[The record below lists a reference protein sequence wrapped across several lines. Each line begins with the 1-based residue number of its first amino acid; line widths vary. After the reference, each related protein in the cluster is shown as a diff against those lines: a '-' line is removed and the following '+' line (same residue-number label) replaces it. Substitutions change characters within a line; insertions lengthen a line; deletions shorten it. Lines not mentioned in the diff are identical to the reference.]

1 MKIGIVG
8 AGISGLAIGLAAERA
23 GHEVVLFESESDV
36 GGRMSSVRF
45 GPYIIDIGFHVLHTA
60 YPSLHRWIDFSQLEF
75 KEMEK
80 CTESIDPDT
89 GRRQLLADAISMPLK
104 LFPTLRAT
112 GLRDGLRLLRWRL
125 ASNRKDIES
134 PLDFKSEKI
143 MVGFKQRGFSNT
155 LVQNILRPLFAGI
168 TLDPD
173 LEERMSFA
181 SFTWAAMSLGS
192 MVMLKGGIQAVPN
205 QLVNKLIRTNL
216 RLNSKVDNVSSETI
230 TCNNQTE
237 KFDKVVLATPQNIS
251 FHLLGRKPLTKIK
264 KTATIVFKS
273 LKNPLSKNRLLINEK
288 YGLNGNKILHAHSHL
303 FHPQLVIATVIGK
316 DADSLQEDQDEI
328 LSEFE
333 TWFGKQVREWEFVT
347 VTKVDNALP
356 LIDTEHVGRITE
368 PITEKG
374 ILLAGDYTT
383 HPSVQGALF
392 SAERVLDY
400 LDIPIPDKTINATAS
415 QTNLGP
421 VA

>member
-8 AGISGLAIGLAAERA
+8 AGISGLAIALASEKA
-23 GHEVVLFESESDV
+23 GHEVVIFESESDL
-36 GGRMSSVRF
+36 GGRMSSIRF
-45 GPYIIDIGFHVLHTA
+45 GPYIIDVGFHVLHTA
-60 YPSLHRWIDFSQLEF
+60 YPSLHRWIDFSKLEF

-89 GRRQLLADAISMPLK
+89 GRRKLLADAISMPLK

-143 MVGFKQRGFSNT
+143 MAGFKQRGFSNS

-168 TLDPD
+168 TLDSD

-192 MVMLKGGIQAVPN
+192 MIMLKGGIQAVPN
-205 QLVNKLIRTNL
+205 QLANKLISTQVRF
-216 RLNSKVDNVSSETI
+216 NSKVDAVSSTTI
-230 TCNNQTE
+230 TCNKQTE
-237 KFDKVVLATPQNIS
+237 KFDKVVLATPQNVS
-251 FHLLGRKPLTKIK
+251 FHLLNRKPLKKVK
-264 KTATIVFKS
+264 KTATIVFNS
-273 LKNPLSKNRLLINEK
+273 LKNPLSRHRLLINEK
-288 YGLNGNKILHAHSHL
+288 YGLNGNKILHAHLHP
-303 FHPQLVIATVIGK
+303 FHPQLVIATVIGE
-316 DADSLQEDQDEI
+316 DADSLKDNQDEI

-347 VTKVDNALP
+347 VTKVNNALP
-356 LIDTEHVGRITE
+356 LIDTEHIGRIRE

-392 SAERVLDY
+392 SAERVIKHLN
-400 LDIPIPDKTINATAS
+400 IPIPDKTINATSS
-415 QTNLGP
+415 QT
-421 VA
+421 

>member
-1 MKIGIVG
+1 MRIGVVG
-8 AGISGLAIGLAAERA
+8 AGISGLAISLGAEKA

-60 YPSLHRWIDFSQLEF
+60 YPSLHRWIDFSKLEF

-89 GRRQLLADAISMPLK
+89 GRRKLLADAISMPLK

-125 ASNRKDIES
+125 ASNSKDIES

-143 MVGFKQRGFSNT
+143 MAGFKQRGFSNS

-205 QLVNKLIRTNL
+205 QLVNKLISTQL
-216 RLNSKVDNVSSETI
+216 LLNSKVDDVSSTTI
-230 TCNNQTE
+230 TCNKQTE
-237 KFDKVVLATPQNIS
+237 KFDKVVLATPQNVS
-251 FHLLGRKPLTKIK
+251 FHLLNRKPLTKIK
-264 KTATIVFKS
+264 KTATIVFNS
-273 LKNPLSKNRLLINEK
+273 LKNPLPKNRLLINEK
-288 YGLNGNKILHAHSHL
+288 YGLNGNKILHAHSHP

-316 DADSLQEDQDEI
+316 DADSLQDNQDEI

-333 TWFGKQVREWEFVT
+333 NWFGKQVSEWEFVT

-356 LIDTEHVGRITE
+356 IIDTNHVGRVKE
-368 PITEKG
+368 PISDQE

-392 SAERVLDY
+392 SAERVLDH
-400 LDIPIPDKTINATAS
+400 LGIPIPDKTINATTS
-415 QTNLGP
+415 QTELGP

>member
-8 AGISGLAIGLAAERA
+8 AGISGLAISLGAEKA
-23 GHEVVLFESESDV
+23 GHEVVLYESESDV

-60 YPSLHRWIDFSQLEF
+60 YPSLHRWIDFSKLEF

-89 GRRQLLADAISMPLK
+89 GRRNLLADAIHMPLK

-125 ASNRKDIES
+125 ASNSKDIEL

-143 MVGFKQRGFSNT
+143 MNGFKQRGFSDNI
-155 LVQNILRPLFAGI
+155 VQNILRPLFTGI

-192 MVMLKGGIQAVPN
+192 MIMLKGGIQAVPN
-205 QLVNKLIRTNL
+205 QLVNKLISTQL
-216 RLNSKVDNVSSETI
+216 LLNSKVDGVSSTTI
-230 TCNNQTE
+230 TCNKQTE
-237 KFDKVVLATPQNIS
+237 KFDKVVLATPQNVS
-251 FHLLGRKPLTKIK
+251 FNFLNRKPLTKVK

-273 LKNPLSKNRLLINEK
+273 LKNPLSRHRLLINEK
-288 YGLNGNKILHAHSHL
+288 YGLNGNKILHAHSHP
-303 FHPQLVIATVIGK
+303 FHPQLIIATVIGN
-316 DADSLQEDQDEI
+316 DVDSLQDNQDEI

-333 TWFGKQVREWEFVT
+333 NWFGKQVSEWEFVT

-356 LIDTEHVGRITE
+356 IIDINHVGRVKE
-368 PITEKG
+368 PISDQE

-392 SAERVLDY
+392 SAERVLDH
-400 LDIPIPDKTINATAS
+400 LGIPIPDKTINATTS
-415 QTNLGP
+415 QTELGP

>member
-8 AGISGLAIGLAAERA
+8 AGISGLAISLAAEKA
-23 GHEVVLFESESDV
+23 GHEVVIFESESDL
-36 GGRMSSVRF
+36 GGRMSSIRF
-45 GPYIIDIGFHVLHTA
+45 GPYIIDVGFHVLHTA
-60 YPSLHRWIDFSQLEF
+60 YPSLHRWIDFSKLEF

-89 GRRQLLADAISMPLK
+89 GRRKLLADAISMPLK

-143 MVGFKQRGFSNT
+143 MAGFKQRGFSNN

-192 MVMLKGGIQAVPN
+192 MIMLKGGIQAVPN
-205 QLVNKLIRTNL
+205 QLANKLISTQVRF
-216 RLNSKVDNVSSETI
+216 NSKVDAVSSTTI
-230 TCNNQTE
+230 TCNKQTE
-237 KFDKVVLATPQNIS
+237 KFDKVILATPQNVS
-251 FHLLGRKPLTKIK
+251 FNFLNRKPLTKVK

-273 LKNPLSKNRLLINEK
+273 LKNPLSRHRLLINEK
-288 YGLNGNKILHAHSHL
+288 YGLNGNKILHAHSHP
-303 FHPQLVIATVIGK
+303 FHPQLIIATVIGK
-316 DADSLQEDQDEI
+316 DADSLQDNQDEI

-333 TWFGKQVREWEFVT
+333 NWFGKQVREWEFVT

-356 LIDTEHVGRITE
+356 IIDTNHVGRVKE
-368 PITEKG
+368 PISDQE

-392 SAERVLDY
+392 SAERVLDH
-400 LDIPIPDKTINATAS
+400 LGIPIPDKTINATTS
-415 QTNLGP
+415 QTELGP

>member
-1 MKIGIVG
+1 MRIGVVG
-8 AGISGLAIGLAAERA
+8 AGISGLAISLGAEKA

-60 YPSLHRWIDFSQLEF
+60 YPSLHRWIDFSKLEF

-89 GRRQLLADAISMPLK
+89 GRINLLADAISMPLK

-125 ASNRKDIES
+125 ASNSKDIES

-143 MVGFKQRGFSNT
+143 MAGFKQRGFSNDII
-155 LVQNILRPLFAGI
+155 QNILRPLFAGI

-192 MVMLKGGIQAVPN
+192 MIMLKGGIQAVPN
-205 QLVNKLIRTNL
+205 QLVNKLISTQL
-216 RLNSKVDNVSSETI
+216 LLNSKVDGVSSTTI
-230 TCNNQTE
+230 TCNKQTE
-237 KFDKVVLATPQNIS
+237 KFDKVILATPQHVS
-251 FHLLGRKPLTKIK
+251 FHLLNRKPLIKVK
-264 KTATIVFKS
+264 KTATIVFNS
-273 LKNPLSKNRLLINEK
+273 FKNPLSRHRLLINEK
-288 YGLNGNKILHAHSHL
+288 YGLNGNKILHAHSHP

-316 DADSLQEDQDEI
+316 DADSLQDNQDEI

-333 TWFGKQVREWEFVT
+333 NWFGKQVSEWEFVA

-356 LIDTEHVGRITE
+356 IIDTNHVGRVKE
-368 PITEKG
+368 PISDQE

-392 SAERVLDY
+392 SAERVLDH
-400 LDIPIPDKTINATAS
+400 LGIPIPDKTINATTS
-415 QTNLGP
+415 QTELGP

>member
-1 MKIGIVG
+1 MRIGVVG
-8 AGISGLAIGLAAERA
+8 AGISGLAISLAAEKA
-23 GHEVVLFESESDV
+23 GHEVVIFESESDI
-36 GGRMSSVRF
+36 GGRMSSIRF

-60 YPSLHRWIDFSQLEF
+60 YPSLHRWIDFSKLEF
-75 KEMEK
+75 KAMEK

-89 GRRQLLADAISMPLK
+89 GRRKLLADAISMPLK

-143 MVGFKQRGFSNT
+143 MAGFKQRGFSNN
-155 LVQNILRPLFAGI
+155 LVQNILRPLFTGI

-192 MVMLKGGIQAVPN
+192 MIMLKGGIQAVPN
-205 QLVNKLIRTNL
+205 QLANKLISTQL
-216 RLNSKVDNVSSETI
+216 RLNSKVDAVSSTTI
-230 TCNNQTE
+230 TCNKQTE
-237 KFDKVVLATPQNIS
+237 KFDKVVLATPQNVS
-251 FHLLGRKPLTKIK
+251 FRLLNRKLLRKVK
-264 KTATIVFKS
+264 KTATIVFNS
-273 LKNPLSKNRLLINEK
+273 PKNPLSRHRLLINER
-288 YGLNGNKILHAHSHL
+288 YGLNGNKILHAHLHP
-303 FHPQLVIATVIGK
+303 FHPQLVIATVIGE
-316 DADSLQEDQDEI
+316 DADSLKDNQDEI

-356 LIDTEHVGRITE
+356 LIDTEHIGRIRE

-392 SAERVLDY
+392 SAERVINHLN
-400 LDIPIPDKTINATAS
+400 IPIPDKTINATSS
-415 QTNLGP
+415 QT
-421 VA
+421 

>member
-1 MKIGIVG
+1 MKIGVVG
-8 AGISGLAIGLAAERA
+8 AGISGLAISLAAENA

-60 YPSLHRWIDFSQLEF
+60 YPSLHRWIDFRQLEF

-89 GRRQLLADAISMPLK
+89 GKRKLLADAINMPLK
-104 LFPTLRAT
+104 LFPTLRAI

-125 ASNRKDIES
+125 ASNSKDMEA

-143 MVGFKQRGFSNT
+143 MDGFRQRSFSNT
-155 LVQNILRPLFAGI
+155 LIQNILRPLFAGI

-192 MVMLKGGIQAVPN
+192 MIMPKGGIQAIPN
-205 QLVNKLIRTNL
+205 QLVNRLIKTKLRF
-216 RLNSKVDNVSSETI
+216 NSKVDAVSSKTV
-230 TCNNQTE
+230 TCNKQTE
-237 KFDKVVLATPQNIS
+237 KFDKVVLATPQNVS
-251 FHLLGRKPLTKIK
+251 FNLLNRKPLTKVR
-264 KTATIVFKS
+264 KTATIVFNS
-273 LKNPLSKNRLLINEK
+273 IKNPLPRYRLLINEK
-288 YGLNGNKILHAHSHL
+288 YGLNGNKILHAHSHP
-303 FHPQLVIATVIGK
+303 FHPQLIIATVIGK
-316 DADSLQEDQDEI
+316 DVDSLQENQDEI

-333 TWFGKQVREWEFVT
+333 NWFGKQVREWVFVT

-356 LIDTEHVGRITE
+356 LIDTEHVGRIRE

-392 SAERVLDY
+392 SAERVLAH
-400 LDIPIPDKTINATAS
+400 LEIPIPDKTINATAS
-415 QTNLGP
+415 QTNVGP

>member
-8 AGISGLAIGLAAERA
+8 AGISGLAIALASEKA
-23 GHEVVLFESESDV
+23 GHEVVIFESESDL
-36 GGRMSSVRF
+36 GGRMSSIRF
-45 GPYIIDIGFHVLHTA
+45 GPYIIDVGFHVLHTA
-60 YPSLHRWIDFSQLEF
+60 YPSLHRWIDFSKLEF

-89 GRRQLLADAISMPLK
+89 GRIKLLADAISMPLK

-143 MVGFKQRGFSNT
+143 MAGFKQRGFSNN

-192 MVMLKGGIQAVPN
+192 MIVPKGGIQAVPN
-205 QLVNKLIRTNL
+205 QLANKLISTQVRF
-216 RLNSKVDNVSSETI
+216 NSKVDAVSSTTI
-230 TCNNQTE
+230 TCNKQTE
-237 KFDKVVLATPQNIS
+237 KFDKVVLATPQNVS
-251 FHLLGRKPLTKIK
+251 FHFLNRKPLKKVK
-264 KTATIVFKS
+264 KTATIVFNS
-273 LKNPLSKNRLLINEK
+273 LKNPLSKHRLLINEK
-288 YGLNGNKILHAHSHL
+288 YGLNGNKILHAHLHP
-303 FHPQLVIATVIGK
+303 FHPQLVIATVIGE
-316 DADSLQEDQDEI
+316 DADSLKDNQDEI

-356 LIDTEHVGRITE
+356 LIDTEHIGRIRE

-392 SAERVLDY
+392 SAERVIKHLN
-400 LDIPIPDKTINATAS
+400 IPIPDKTINATSS
-415 QTNLGP
+415 QT
-421 VA
+421 

>member
-1 MKIGIVG
+1 MKIGVVG
-8 AGISGLAIGLAAERA
+8 AGISGLAISLAAEKA
-23 GHEVVLFESESDV
+23 GHEVVIFESESDI
-36 GGRMSSVRF
+36 GGRMSSIRF
-45 GPYIIDIGFHVLHTA
+45 GPYILDIGFHVLHTA
-60 YPSLHRWIDFSQLEF
+60 YPSLHRWIDFSKLEF

-89 GRRQLLADAISMPLK
+89 GRRKLLADAISMPLK

-134 PLDFKSEKI
+134 PLDYKSKKI
-143 MVGFKQRGFSNT
+143 MDGFKERGFSNS

-168 TLDPD
+168 SLDPD

-192 MVMLKGGIQAVPN
+192 MIMLKGGIQAVPN
-205 QLVNKLIRTNL
+205 QLANKLISTQV
-216 RLNSKVDNVSSETI
+216 RLNSKVDIVSSTTI
-230 TCNNQTE
+230 TCNEQTDN
-237 KFDKVVLATPQNIS
+237 FDKVILATPQNVS
-251 FHLLGRKPLTKIK
+251 FQLLNRKPVKKVK
-264 KTATIVFKS
+264 KTATIVFNS
-273 LKNPLSKNRLLINEK
+273 PKNPLSKHRLLINEK
-288 YGLNGNKILHAHSHL
+288 YGLNGNKILHVHSHPY
-303 FHPQLVIATVIGK
+303 HPQLVIATVIGK
-316 DADSLQEDQDEI
+316 DSDSLKDDQDEI

-356 LIDTEHVGRITE
+356 LIDIGHVGRIRE
-368 PITEKG
+368 PISEKG

-392 SAERVLDY
+392 SAERIIDY
-400 LDIPIPDKTINATAS
+400 LNIPIPDKTINATS
-415 QTNLGP
+415 SKT
-421 VA
+421 

>member
-8 AGISGLAIGLAAERA
+8 AGISGLAISLAAEKA
-23 GHEVVLFESESDV
+23 GHEVVIFESESDL
-36 GGRMSSVRF
+36 GGRMSSIRF
-45 GPYIIDIGFHVLHTA
+45 GPYIIDVGFHVLHTA
-60 YPSLHRWIDFSQLEF
+60 YPSLHRWIDFSKLEF

-89 GRRQLLADAISMPLK
+89 GRRKLLADAISMPLK

-143 MVGFKQRGFSNT
+143 MTGFKQRGFSNN

-192 MVMLKGGIQAVPN
+192 MIMLKGGIQAVPN
-205 QLVNKLIRTNL
+205 QLANKLISTQVRF
-216 RLNSKVDNVSSETI
+216 NSKVDAVSSTTI
-230 TCNNQTE
+230 TCNKQTE
-237 KFDKVVLATPQNIS
+237 KFDKVVLATPQNVS
-251 FHLLGRKPLTKIK
+251 FHLLNRKPLKKVK
-264 KTATIVFKS
+264 KTATIVFNS
-273 LKNPLSKNRLLINEK
+273 LKNPLSRHRLLINEK
-288 YGLNGNKILHAHSHL
+288 YGLNGNKILHAHLHP
-303 FHPQLVIATVIGK
+303 FHPQLIIATVIGE
-316 DADSLQEDQDEI
+316 DADSLKDNQDEI

-356 LIDTEHVGRITE
+356 LIDTEHIGRIRE

-392 SAERVLDY
+392 SAERVIKHLN
-400 LDIPIPDKTINATAS
+400 IPIPDKTINATSS
-415 QTNLGP
+415 QT
-421 VA
+421 

>member
-1 MKIGIVG
+1 
-8 AGISGLAIGLAAERA
+8 
-23 GHEVVLFESESDV
+23 
-36 GGRMSSVRF
+36 
-45 GPYIIDIGFHVLHTA
+45 
-60 YPSLHRWIDFSQLEF
+60 
-75 KEMEK
+75 
-80 CTESIDPDT
+80 
-89 GRRQLLADAISMPLK
+89 MPLK

-125 ASNRKDIES
+125 ASNSKDIES

-143 MVGFKQRGFSNT
+143 MDGFKQRGFSNNI
-155 LVQNILRPLFAGI
+155 VQNILRPLFAGI

-192 MVMLKGGIQAVPN
+192 MIMLKGGIQAVPN
-205 QLVNKLIRTNL
+205 QLVNKLISTQL
-216 RLNSKVDNVSSETI
+216 LLNSRVDGVSSTTI
-230 TCNNQTE
+230 TCNKQTE
-237 KFDKVVLATPQNIS
+237 KFDKVVLATPQNVS
-251 FHLLGRKPLTKIK
+251 FNFLNRKPLTKVK

-273 LKNPLSKNRLLINEK
+273 LKNPLSRNRLLINEK
-288 YGLNGNKILHAHSHL
+288 YGLNGNKILHAHSHP
-303 FHPQLVIATVIGK
+303 FHPQLIIATVIGK
-316 DADSLQEDQDEI
+316 DADSLQDNQDEI

-333 TWFGKQVREWEFVT
+333 NWFGKQVREWEFVT

-356 LIDTEHVGRITE
+356 IIDTNHVGRVKE
-368 PITEKG
+368 PISDQE

-392 SAERVLDY
+392 SAERVLDH
-400 LDIPIPDKTINATAS
+400 LGIPIPDKTINATTS
-415 QTNLGP
+415 QTELGP

>member
-8 AGISGLAIGLAAERA
+8 AGISGLAIAVAAERA
-23 GHEVVLFESESDV
+23 GHDVTIFESESDV
-36 GGRMSSVRF
+36 GGRMSSIRF

-60 YPSLHRWIDFSQLEF
+60 YPSLHRWIDFSKLEF

-80 CTESIDPDT
+80 CMESIDPDT
-89 GRRQLLADAISMPLK
+89 GKRKLLADAISMPLK
-104 LFPTLRAT
+104 LFPTLRAI

-143 MVGFKQRGFSNT
+143 MAGFKQRGFSNN

-181 SFTWAAMSLGS
+181 SFTWASMSLGS
-192 MVMLKGGIQAVPN
+192 MIMLKGGIQAVPN
-205 QLVNKLIRTNL
+205 QLANKLIITQL
-216 RLNSKVDNVSSETI
+216 RLNSKVDAVSSTTI
-230 TCNNQTE
+230 TSNKQTE
-237 KFDKVVLATPQNIS
+237 KFDKVVLATPQNVS
-251 FHLLGRKPLTKIK
+251 FHLLNRKPLKKVK
-264 KTATIVFKS
+264 KTATIVFNS
-273 LKNPLSKNRLLINEK
+273 LKNPLSRHRLLINEK
-288 YGLNGNKILHAHSHL
+288 YGLNGNKILHVHL
-303 FHPQLVIATVIGK
+303 HPFHPQLVIATVIGE
-316 DADSLQEDQDEI
+316 DADSLKDNQEEI

-356 LIDTEHVGRITE
+356 IIDTNHIGRIHE
-368 PITEKG
+368 EIESEG
-374 ILLAGDYTT
+374 ILIAGDHTT

-392 SAERVLDY
+392 SAERVINHLN
-400 LDIPIPDKTINATAS
+400 IPIPDKTINATSS
-415 QTNLGP
+415 QT
-421 VA
+421 

>member
-1 MKIGIVG
+1 
-8 AGISGLAIGLAAERA
+8 
-23 GHEVVLFESESDV
+23 
-36 GGRMSSVRF
+36 MSSIRF

-60 YPSLHRWIDFSQLEF
+60 YPSLHRWIDFNKLEF

-89 GRRQLLADAISMPLK
+89 GRRKLLADAISMPLK

-125 ASNRKDIES
+125 ASNSKDIEA

-143 MVGFKQRGFSNT
+143 MAGFKQRGFSNT

-205 QLVNKLIRTNL
+205 QLVNKLISTQL
-216 RLNSKVDNVSSETI
+216 RLNSKVDGVSSTTI
-230 TCNNQTE
+230 TCNKQTE
-237 KFDKVVLATPQNIS
+237 KFDKVVLATPQNVS
-251 FHLLGRKPLTKIK
+251 FNLLNRKPLTKVK
-264 KTATIVFKS
+264 KTATIVFNS
-273 LKNPLSKNRLLINEK
+273 FKNPLSRHRLLINEK
-288 YGLNGNKILHAHSHL
+288 YGLNGNKILHAHSHP
-303 FHPQLVIATVIGK
+303 FHPHLVIATVIGK
-316 DADSLQEDQDEI
+316 DADSLQDNQDEI

-333 TWFGKQVREWEFVT
+333 NWFGKQVREWEFVT

-356 LIDTEHVGRITE
+356 LIDTEHIGRIRE
-368 PITEKG
+368 PISEKG

-392 SAERVLDY
+392 SAERVLDH
-400 LDIPIPDKTINATAS
+400 LGIPIPDKTINATTS

>member
-1 MKIGIVG
+1 MKIGVVG
-8 AGISGLAIGLAAERA
+8 AGISGLAISLAAEKA
-23 GHEVVLFESESDV
+23 GHEVVIFESESDI
-36 GGRMSSVRF
+36 GGRMSSIRF

-60 YPSLHRWIDFSQLEF
+60 YPALHRWIDFSALEF

-89 GRRQLLADAISMPLK
+89 GRRKLLADAISMPLK

-125 ASNRKDIES
+125 ASNRKDIEL
-134 PLDFKSEKI
+134 PLDFKSKNI
-143 MVGFKQRGFSNT
+143 MDGFKERGFSDN
-155 LVQNILRPLFAGI
+155 LVKSILRPLFAGI
-168 TLDPD
+168 TLDQE

-192 MVMLKGGIQAVPN
+192 MIMPKGGIQAIPN
-205 QLVNKLIRTNL
+205 QLANKLISSQL
-216 RLNSKVDNVSSETI
+216 RFNSKVSAVSSTTI
-230 TCNNQTE
+230 SCNNQTE
-237 KFDKVVLATPQNIS
+237 DFDKVILATPQNVS
-251 FHLLGRKPLTKIK
+251 FRLLNRKPLKK
-264 KTATIVFKS
+264 VRKTATIVFKS
-273 LKNPLSKNRLLINEK
+273 SKNPLSRYRLLINEK
-288 YGLNGNKILHAHSHL
+288 YGLNGNKILHAHSHP
-303 FHPQLVIATVIGK
+303 FHTELVIATVIGE
-316 DADSLQEDQDEI
+316 DTDSLKDDQGVI

-333 TWFGKQVREWEFVT
+333 TWFGNQVRKWKFVT

-356 LIDTEHVGRITE
+356 LIDTEHVGRTRE

-392 SAERVLDY
+392 SAERVINHLN
-400 LDIPIPDKTINATAS
+400 IPIPDKTINATSS
-415 QTNLGP
+415 QT
-421 VA
+421 

>member
-1 MKIGIVG
+1 MKIGVVG
-8 AGISGLAIGLAAERA
+8 AGISGLAISLAAEKA
-23 GHEVVLFESESDV
+23 GHEVVIFESESDI
-36 GGRMSSVRF
+36 GGRMSSIRF
-45 GPYIIDIGFHVLHTA
+45 GPYILDIGFHVLHTA
-60 YPSLHRWIDFSQLEF
+60 YPSLHRWIDFSKLEF

-89 GRRQLLADAISMPLK
+89 GRRKLLADAISMPLK

-134 PLDFKSEKI
+134 PLDYKSKKI
-143 MVGFKQRGFSNT
+143 MDGFKERGFSNS

-168 TLDPD
+168 SLDPD

-192 MVMLKGGIQAVPN
+192 MIMLKGGIQAVPN
-205 QLVNKLIRTNL
+205 QLANKLISTQV
-216 RLNSKVDNVSSETI
+216 RLNSKVDIVSSTTI
-230 TCNNQTE
+230 TCNEQTDN
-237 KFDKVVLATPQNIS
+237 FDKVILATPQNVS
-251 FHLLGRKPLTKIK
+251 FQLLNRKPVKKVK
-264 KTATIVFKS
+264 KTATIVFNS
-273 LKNPLSKNRLLINEK
+273 PKNPLSKHRLLINEK
-288 YGLNGNKILHAHSHL
+288 YGLNGNKILHVHSHPY
-303 FHPQLVIATVIGK
+303 HPQLVIATVIGK
-316 DADSLQEDQDEI
+316 DSDSLKDNQDEI

-356 LIDTEHVGRITE
+356 LIDIGHVGRIRE
-368 PITEKG
+368 PISEKG

-392 SAERVLDY
+392 SAERIIDHLN
-400 LDIPIPDKTINATAS
+400 IPIPDKTINATSS
-415 QTNLGP
+415 QT
-421 VA
+421 